1 MTSSREFPWRPSR
14 RQILMTGPALA
25 LAPLPALAQ
34 VTTTARPQ
42 PDATEADRIAAEFAA
57 GALPL
62 PEGLVLDLPVLGDNP
77 GAVPVR
83 VHLDRPVTPDHWCA
97 EMIVIA
103 ELNPRPLACRL
114 RFTADTGSADL
125 AVRLRLI
132 RSMHVRALARMND
145 GRVLTVRRPITV
157 TAGGCGM

>member
-1 MTSSREFPWRPSR
+1 MTSSPDLLWRPSR
-14 RQILMTGPALA
+14 RQILAAGSALA
-25 LAPLPALAQ
+25 LAPLSAFAQ
-34 VTTTARPQ
+34 AATTARPQ
-42 PDATEADRIAAEFAA
+42 PDTAEADRIAADFAA
-57 GALPL
+57 GTLPL

-83 VHLDRPVTPDHWCA
+83 VHLDRPATPDHWCE

-103 ELNPRPLACRL
+103 ELNPLPLACRL

-145 GRVLTVRRPITV
+145 GRVLAVRRPITV